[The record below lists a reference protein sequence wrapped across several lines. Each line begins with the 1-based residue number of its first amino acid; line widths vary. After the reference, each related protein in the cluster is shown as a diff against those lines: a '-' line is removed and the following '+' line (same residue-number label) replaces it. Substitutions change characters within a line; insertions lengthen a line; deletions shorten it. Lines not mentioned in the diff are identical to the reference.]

1 MRKEM
6 ERLIRYFKRIGWRR
20 FAVMV
25 AGNVFLGMGISIFK
39 LSGMGTDPNSSM
51 VMALADCAGIAYQ
64 HFLVLVNIG
73 LFLVELAFGRY
84 LIGAGTVVNACLLGY
99 IVTFFYGLWEKLW
112 GVPGGFGTK
121 LVLVCIGVI
130 IISLGVSMYQT
141 ADAGVAPWDSL
152 SLIMTK
158 RVPRISYFWHRIFTD
173 VMAVT
178 VALIAGGVVGIGTA
192 VCALGLGPVVQFFDR
207 IVSGRL
213 AGKTGNEQ

>member
-64 HFLVLVNIG
+64 HFLVLFNIG

-121 LVLVCIGVI
+121 RVRVCIGVI
-130 IISLGVSMYQT
+130 RLSRGVAMYQT

-207 IVSGRL
+207 TVSGRL